1 MLKIPL
7 LALITVIIVVC
18 CMPFSLEAQAQIFG
32 GNNETTNLS
41 ELYSKAIESVVQVI
55 VPNAV
60 NTGFV
65 YDKDGH
71 IVTSDDAIADG
82 GNITIIFLDGSTY
95 GAMLM
100 GTDSFSSLAVLS
112 APDVPKDKLI
122 PLSIGNSTEL
132 RVGEPVAAIGN
143 PFGLSGVLTE
153 GVIGKLGALMP
164 SEEETEGVEE
174 GVEEETSNATFSIA
188 DVIVTDVPINEG
200 SSGGPLLNTRGEV
213 IGINIAVF
221 SSTGDFAG
229 ISFAVPSNTI
239 RKVIPSLITTGSY
252 QHPWLG
258 VSGTDITAE
267 IAKVVG
273 LKEPMGFIVTD
284 ITSGSPA
291 DIAGIQGGNKSVSI
305 GGREL
310 LLGGDIILG
319 MDNKAIRKIDDILSY
334 LEREKQVGDNTQLT
348 IRRNG
353 EIQKVNMTLAARPS
367 LPSIMSTVGPSS
379 VPTAKEGLLS
389 YENSTYGIRIQYP
402 ANWTKDEQDSNPADS
417 VTNIVTLYSPLDSRV
432 DEYSENVGVSVEN
445 LTNANITLEQY
456 TDSLTDNY
464 NETLTDFKVI
474 ESNTN
479 TTLGDNPA
487 YKLVYTDKEDDIN
500 YKTMEIGALV
510 GDKVYFIEYF
520 AEENYYSKYFPTIQK
535 IIESVEVV
543 K

>member
-1 MLKIPL
+1 MLNIPL
-7 LALITVIIVVC
+7 LTLITVTIVAC
-18 CMPFSLEAQAQIFG
+18 CMPFSFEAQAQIFG
-32 GNNETTNLS
+32 GTNETTNLS

-55 VPNAV
+55 VPDAV

-65 YDKDGH
+65 YDKEGH
-71 IVTSDDAIADG
+71 IVTSHDAIADG
-82 GNITIIFLDGSTY
+82 GNITITFLDGSSYSAT
-95 GAMLM
+95 LM
-100 GTDSFSSLAVLS
+100 GNDSFSNLAVLS
-112 APDVPKDKLI
+112 APDVPRDELI

-132 RVGEPVAAIGN
+132 RVGEQVAAIGN

-153 GVIGKLGALMP
+153 GVIGKLGALIP
-164 SEEETEGVEE
+164 SEEETE
-174 GVEEETSNATFSIA
+174 GVEEETSNATFSIS

-200 SSGGPLLNTRGEV
+200 SSGGPLLNIRGEV

-221 SSTGDFAG
+221 SSTGEFGG
-229 ISFAVPSNTI
+229 ISFSVPSNTI

-284 ITSGSPA
+284 ITPGSPA

-319 MDNKAIRKIDDILSY
+319 IDNNAIRKIDDILSY
-334 LEREKQVGDNTQLT
+334 LEREKQVGDNTQLA
-348 IRRNG
+348 IHRNG

-367 LPSIMSTVGPSS
+367 SPSIMSTSGPS
-379 VPTAKEGLLS
+379 AKQGLLS

-402 ANWTKDEQDSNPADS
+402 ANWTKDEQDSNPEDS
-417 VTNIVTLYSPLDSRV
+417 VTDIVTLYSPLDSRV
-432 DEYSENVGVSVEN
+432 DEYSENLGVSVEN
-445 LTNANITLEQY
+445 LTSANITLEQY
-456 TDSLTDNY
+456 TDSLTANY
-464 NETLTDFKVI
+464 NETLIDFKVI

-479 TTLGDNPA
+479 TTLGGNPA
-487 YKLVYTDKEDDIN
+487 YKLVYTDREDDIN

-520 AEENYYSKYFPTIQK
+520 AEENYYSKYFPTIQE
-535 IIESVEVV
+535 IIESVEIV

>member
-1 MLKIPL
+1 MLKISL

-18 CMPFSLEAQAQIFG
+18 CMAFSLEAQAQIFG

-41 ELYSKAIESVVQVI
+41 ELYSKAIGSVVQVI
-55 VPNAV
+55 VPDAV

-65 YDKDGH
+65 YDKEGH

-82 GNITIIFLDGSTY
+82 GNITITFLDGSTY
-95 GAMLM
+95 SATLM
-100 GTDSFSSLAVLS
+100 GNDSFSNLAVLS
-112 APDVPKDKLI
+112 APDVPTDKLI
-122 PLSIGNSTEL
+122 PLSIRNSTEL
-132 RVGEPVAAIGN
+132 RVGEQVAAIGN

-153 GVIGKLGALMP
+153 GVIGKLGALIP
-164 SEEETEGVEE
+164 SEEETEGA
-174 GVEEETSNATFSIA
+174 EEETSNATFSIS

-200 SSGGPLLNTRGEV
+200 SSGGPLLNIRGEV

-221 SSTGDFAG
+221 SSTGEFAG
-229 ISFAVPSNTI
+229 ISFSVPSNTI

-258 VSGTDITAE
+258 VSGYDITAE

-284 ITSGSPA
+284 IASGSPA

-305 GGREL
+305 EGREL

-319 MDNKAIRKIDDILSY
+319 IDNKATSKIDDILSY

-348 IRRNG
+348 IHRNG

-367 LPSIMSTVGPSS
+367 SPSIMSTVGPSS
-379 VPTAKEGLLS
+379 LSTAKEGLLS

-417 VTNIVTLYSPLDSRV
+417 VTNIITFYSPLDSRV
-432 DEYSENVGVSVEN
+432 DEYSENLGVSVEN
-445 LTNANITLEQY
+445 LTDPNITLEQY
-456 TDSLTDNY
+456 TESLIANY
-464 NETLTDFKVI
+464 NESLTDFKVI

-479 TTLGDNPA
+479 TTLGGNSA

-510 GDKVYFIEYF
+510 GDKVYFIEYI

-535 IIESVEVV
+535 IIESVELV

>member
-7 LALITVIIVVC
+7 LASITVIIVVC
-18 CMPFSLEAQAQIFG
+18 CMPFSLEARAQIFG
-32 GNNETTNLS
+32 GNNETSNLS

-65 YDKDGH
+65 YDKEGH
-71 IVTSDDAIADG
+71 IVTSDDAVTDG
-82 GNITIIFLDGSTY
+82 GNITIKFLDGSTY
-95 GAMLM
+95 SATLM
-100 GTDSFSSLAVLS
+100 GTDYFSSLAVLS

-164 SEEETEGVEE
+164 SEEETEGAEEGVEE
-174 GVEEETSNATFSIA
+174 GVEEETSNTTFSIA

-200 SSGGPLLNTRGEV
+200 SSGGPLLNLSGEV

-221 SSTGDFAG
+221 SSTGEFAG

-273 LKEPMGFIVTD
+273 LKEPMGFIVTE
-284 ITSGSPA
+284 ISSGSPA
-291 DIAGIQGGNKSVSI
+291 DIAGIQGGNKSGSI
-305 GGREL
+305 GGKEL
-310 LLGGDIILG
+310 LLGDIILG

-334 LEREKQVGDNTQLT
+334 LEGEKQVGDNTQLT
-348 IRRNG
+348 
-353 EIQKVNMTLAARPS
+353 
-367 LPSIMSTVGPSS
+367 
-379 VPTAKEGLLS
+379 
-389 YENSTYGIRIQYP
+389 
-402 ANWTKDEQDSNPADS
+402 
-417 VTNIVTLYSPLDSRV
+417 
-432 DEYSENVGVSVEN
+432 
-445 LTNANITLEQY
+445 
-456 TDSLTDNY
+456 
-464 NETLTDFKVI
+464 
-474 ESNTN
+474 
-479 TTLGDNPA
+479 
-487 YKLVYTDKEDDIN
+487 
-500 YKTMEIGALV
+500 
-510 GDKVYFIEYF
+510 
-520 AEENYYSKYFPTIQK
+520 
-535 IIESVEVV
+535 
-543 K
+543 